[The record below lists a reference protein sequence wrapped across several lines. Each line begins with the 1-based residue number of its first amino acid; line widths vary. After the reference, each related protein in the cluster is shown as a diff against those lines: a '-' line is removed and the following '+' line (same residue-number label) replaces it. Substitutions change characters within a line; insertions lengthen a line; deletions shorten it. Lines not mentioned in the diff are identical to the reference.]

1 MDPIEKLMDEHQNIL
16 AGIDILARNA
26 DRLGKGEKVDPRFFT
41 GAIDFIRNYADK
53 YHHAKE
59 EDILFKKMEAAGF
72 PVEGGPIAVMLSEHV
87 QGREYVAGMEKANER
102 YIAGESSAVDDIA
115 DNAKGYAYLLR
126 AHIEKEDKILYPM
139 ARNALGDSGIE
150 AMRPD
155 FDRVE
160 KEKAGTEEKYKA
172 LLKELESY

>member
-16 AGIDILARNA
+16 AGIELLAKNS
-26 DRLGKGEKVDPRFFT
+26 DRLDKGENVDPRFFT
-41 GAIDFIRNYADK
+41 DIVDFIRNYADK

-59 EDILFKKMEAAGF
+59 EDILFVAMENAGF
-72 PVEGGPIAVMLSEHV
+72 PVEGGPIAVMLADHDE
-87 QGREYVAGMEKANER
+87 GRGYVSAMEKANER
-102 YIAGESSAVDDIA
+102 YIVGDKESAGVIVE
-115 DNAKGYAYLLR
+115 NARGYIYLLR
-126 AHIEKEDKILYPM
+126 AHIEKEDRILYPM

-150 AMRPD
+150 TMRAD

-160 KEKAGTEEKYKA
+160 KERSGTEEKYKN

>member
-1 MDPIEKLMDEHQNIL
+1 MDPIEKLMEEHQNIL
-16 AGIDILARNA
+16 AGIDILAGNA
-26 DRLGKGEKVDPRFFT
+26 ERLEKGEKVDPRFFT

-59 EDILFKKMEAAGF
+59 EDILFKKMEQAGF
-72 PVEGGPIAVMLSEHV
+72 PVEGGPIAVMLAEHD
-87 QGREYVAGMEKANER
+87 QGRGYVRAMENANER
-102 YIAGESSAVDDIA
+102 YIEGESSAAGEIS
-115 DNAKGYAYLLR
+115 DNAKGYVYLLR
-126 AHIEKEDKILYPM
+126 GHIEKEDKILYPM
-139 ARNALGDSGIE
+139 ARNTLGESGIE

-160 KEKAGTEEKYKA
+160 KEKAGTEEKYIA

>member
-16 AGIDILARNA
+16 AGIDILARNV
-26 DRLGKGEKVDPRFFT
+26 DRLEKGDKVDPRFFT
-41 GAIDFIRNYADK
+41 DAIDFIRNYADK

-59 EDILFKKMEAAGF
+59 EDILFKKMEQAGF
-72 PVEGGPIAVMLSEHV
+72 PMEGGPIAVMLADHV
-87 QGREYVAGMEKANER
+87 QGREYVAAMEKANER
-102 YIAGESSAVDDIA
+102 YITGDSSAVDEIA
-115 DNAKGYAYLLR
+115 ENAKGYVYLLR

-139 ARNALGDSGIE
+139 ARNSLGDSGIE

-155 FDRVE
+155 FDRVD

>member
-26 DRLGKGEKVDPRFFT
+26 DRLEKGEKVDPRFFNE
-41 GAIDFIRNYADK
+41 AIDFIRNYADR

-59 EDILFKKMEAAGF
+59 EDILFKKMEKAGF
-72 PVEGGPIAVMLSEHV
+72 PVEGGPIAVMLSEHD
-87 QGREYVAGMEKANER
+87 QGRHYVRAMEKANER
-102 YIAGESSAVDDIA
+102 YIVGDKSAVNEIA
-115 DNAKGYAYLLR
+115 ENAKSYVYLLR
-126 AHIEKEDKILYPM
+126 AHIDKEDRILYPM
-139 ARNALGDSGIE
+139 ARNALGESGIE

-160 KEKAGTEEKYKA
+160 KEKSGTEEKYKA

>member
-16 AGIDILARNA
+16 AGIDILAKNT
-26 DRLGKGEKVDPRFFT
+26 DRLEKGEKVDPRFFT
-41 GAIDFIRNYADK
+41 EAIDFIRNYADR

-59 EDILFKKMEAAGF
+59 EDILFKKMEQAGF
-72 PVEGGPIAVMLSEHV
+72 PVEGGPIAMMLADHV
-87 QGREYVAGMEKANER
+87 QGREYVAAMEKANER
-102 YIAGESSAVDDIA
+102 YITGDSSAVDEIA
-115 DNAKGYAYLLR
+115 ENAKGYVYLLR

-139 ARNALGDSGIE
+139 ARNTLGDTGIE

-172 LLKELESY
+172 LLQELETY